1 MEICDEYQVGHCDP
15 TEKDECVPIIRQEQ
29 ILQTSG
35 AEDIQMD
42 KVFFFRTFPRHS
54 AKKTFTIAIFGDLG
68 LKRPEEQ
75 GVFEDQEG
83 STWKHAGEIL
93 SAPDTLAPHAMESLM
108 SLVHPGY
115 HENHPILKSHLNE
128 RSSGLR
134 MTNVQLILHI
144 GDIAYDMHEYRMKKK
159 MRVED
164 EDEDYNLGDRF
175 MQVIEDIAA
184 YVPYMVVAGNHE
196 NEEKTAEYH
205 QGKRTKGTSE
215 KFEPQFEHYES
226 RFKMPRTFEGH
237 NTSQYYELGT
247 NKANQNRH
255 KHPWVIVLQH
265 RPFYCTSISK
275 VTCRFNKTHKHGLPS
290 KNDPNKLV
298 YGLEELFNKY
308 YVDLVITGHE
318 HTFELFPPIELGDGK
333 PKVIP
338 EKFWWEV
345 HRNARH
351 IDEENEELVDTRHVF
366 RTFTDPVAPIYLIV
380 GRPGNAEEMEKLY
393 PVPWLQRI
401 TYSNRFSYTLLQ
413 FPFDVTHTK
422 STLAIRQVD
431 INNGDVPA
439 EFFVEKTFANY
450 EPEVLCAELD
460 LIDRGGESKYR
471 MKLSD
476 LTLERVQLLLNPFT
490 KRRHK
495 KRQSRN
501 NATPPQGR
509 GRAKTAYSVENELT
523 SKYDSK
529 SSSSSSL
536 STSSRG
542 EGEEQSQR
550 ATRRRKSESETG
562 RGLRPKRT
570 ADTGHGDGTQTQ
582 KLAHFVLMAKL
593 MFALFF
599 ATAILSF
606 VSSEERAFWLQNYS
620 QLLPNF
626 LSSDP
631 IRQNPWQSDKYF
643 YTQQKEATN
652 ASDEKERNNWKDWI
666 LPWRHY
672 KENSTIKNGNWTSQN
687 GKRRKFVRVR
697 IGGGPIKGAV
707 SYYAGPDKPV
717 FMFKGIP
724 MAEPPVGTLRFRP
737 LQKKRPWG
745 KVLDATKYSPACP
758 SNTTRTHSPQHYISE
773 DCIYMNVFTDP
784 KCMREKP
791 CPVLFYVHGGGFVYD
806 SATMFNDSQ
815 IVRKY
820 ASDGVVFLIP
830 AYRLGIFGFL
840 DLGDDRTV
848 KRNLGMHD
856 IIFALEWAQK
866 EVHAFGGD
874 PERVTVMG
882 NSAGGSAVA
891 YLCTSPALTESH
903 FQQAIIS
910 SASPYFTND
919 TNRSPSKALVEHF
932 NCSNSN
938 NRTADDGRR
947 SFWPATDWETAECL
961 RHVDSLE
968 LLRQQQVNEEQSHLF
983 FVGPETD
990 SNLLPARSYA
1000 ALLKYW
1006 KVRPL
1011 LMMTTA
1017 KEMHR
1022 LEGDTLHDQC
1032 IQAIVTFGFLD
1043 TVAYG
1048 ACIDRYNA
1056 TFMQEKNMRISYE
1069 SMHAEAFLT
1078 ALVNTRKGGQSFVGE
1093 FEIANYSNHA
1103 NDMYFFVGLHEVP
1116 MDRLDVKLMDWYYPQ
1131 MIKNF
1136 FDNGTLSDWPH
1147 GVDGYQDVAGLDFWL
1162 RELAEVERNGTRK
1175 AGDDGQTWQSV
1186 FVPKEPEGEEEGAED
1201 GKREEYPL
1209 KRTFIRPTK
1218 SIPAHGA
1225 FLARPLPE
1233 MLNMPIAENDDGTL
1247 TADKEDN
1254 GTLTADKEDN
1264 GTLTADKEDNG
1275 TLTAGEEDNG
1285 TLIESEKDKGTNR
1298 AETTNKNEAL
1308 ALASGELH
1316 KVWTAFWL
1324 TTTVTVLLAISL
1336 LLFSATKMIHR
1347 HRNRC
1352 CAYSSNNSA
1361 GDSELYTEKS
1371 RIFVAN
1377 DANAMRYA

>member
-1 MEICDEYQVGHCDP
+1 M
-15 TEKDECVPIIRQEQ
+15 
-29 ILQTSG
+29 
-35 AEDIQMD
+35 A
-42 KVFFFRTFPRHS
+42 
-54 AKKTFTIAIFGDLG
+54 
-68 LKRPEEQ
+68 
-75 GVFEDQEG
+75 
-83 STWKHAGEIL
+83 
-93 SAPDTLAPHAMESLM
+93 
-108 SLVHPGY
+108 
-115 HENHPILKSHLNE
+115 
-128 RSSGLR
+128 
-134 MTNVQLILHI
+134 QLI
-144 GDIAYDMHEYRMKKK
+144 
-159 MRVED
+159 
-164 EDEDYNLGDRF
+164 
-175 MQVIEDIAA
+175 
-184 YVPYMVVAGNHE
+184 
-196 NEEKTAEYH
+196 EK
-205 QGKRTKGTSE
+205 
-215 KFEPQFEHYES
+215 
-226 RFKMPRTFEGH
+226 
-237 NTSQYYELGT
+237 
-247 NKANQNRH
+247 
-255 KHPWVIVLQH
+255 
-265 RPFYCTSISK
+265 
-275 VTCRFNKTHKHGLPS
+275 
-290 KNDPNKLV
+290 
-298 YGLEELFNKY
+298 
-308 YVDLVITGHE
+308 
-318 HTFELFPPIELGDGK
+318 
-333 PKVIP
+333 
-338 EKFWWEV
+338 
-345 HRNARH
+345 
-351 IDEENEELVDTRHVF
+351 
-366 RTFTDPVAPIYLIV
+366 
-380 GRPGNAEEMEKLY
+380 
-393 PVPWLQRI
+393 
-401 TYSNRFSYTLLQ
+401 
-413 FPFDVTHTK
+413 
-422 STLAIRQVD
+422 
-431 INNGDVPA
+431 
-439 EFFVEKTFANY
+439 
-450 EPEVLCAELD
+450 
-460 LIDRGGESKYR
+460 
-471 MKLSD
+471 
-476 LTLERVQLLLNPFT
+476 
-490 KRRHK
+490 
-495 KRQSRN
+495 
-501 NATPPQGR
+501 
-509 GRAKTAYSVENELT
+509 RAV
-523 SKYDSK
+523 
-529 SSSSSSL
+529 
-536 STSSRG
+536 
-542 EGEEQSQR
+542 
-550 ATRRRKSESETG
+550 
-562 RGLRPKRT
+562 
-570 ADTGHGDGTQTQ
+570 
-582 KLAHFVLMAKL
+582 
-593 MFALFF
+593 
-599 ATAILSF
+599 
-606 VSSEERAFWLQNYS
+606 WLQNYS
-620 QLLPNF
+620 QLLPN
-626 LSSDP
+626 LPSSDP

-643 YTQQKEATN
+643 HTQQKE
-652 ASDEKERNNWKDWI
+652 
-666 LPWRHY
+666 
-672 KENSTIKNGNWTSQN
+672 NSIIKNGNWTSQH
-687 GKRRKFVRVR
+687 GKRREFVRVR

-830 AYRLGIFGFL
+830 AYRLGVFGFL

-856 IIFALEWAQK
+856 IIFALEWAQQ

-910 SASPYFTND
+910 SGSPYFTND
-919 TNRSPSKALVEHF
+919 TNRSPSKALVEQF
-932 NCSNSN
+932 NCSGSN

-947 SFWPATDWETAECL
+947 SFWSVTDWETAECL

-968 LLRQQQVNEEQSHLF
+968 LLRQQQINEEKSHLF

-990 SNLLPARSYA
+990 SDLLPSRSYA

-1006 KVRPL
+1006 KARPL

-1017 KEMHR
+1017 NELHR

-1032 IQAIVTFGFLD
+1032 IQDIVTFGFLD
-1043 TVAYG
+1043 TVAYD

-1069 SMHAEAFLT
+1069 SMHASAFLT

-1093 FEIANYSNHA
+1093 FEIANYSSHA

-1136 FDNGTLSDWPH
+1136 LDGKAPDKGWKPQNWNGRNYFRLTFNVSDNCTLTDWPH

-1162 RELAEVERNGTRK
+1162 RELAEIERNGTQK

-1186 FVPKEPEGEEEGAED
+1186 FVPKGPEGEEEGAED
-1201 GKREEYPL
+1201 GKREEYLL
-1209 KRTFIRPTK
+1209 KRTLIRPTK

-1225 FLARPLPE
+1225 FMARPLPE
-1233 MLNMPIAENDDGTL
+1233 MLMPIAENNDGTL
-1247 TADKEDN
+1247 TAGEEDN
-1254 GTLTADKEDN
+1254 GTLTAGEEDN
-1264 GTLTADKEDNG
+1264 GTLTAGEEDNGTLTAGEEDNGTLTAGEEDNGTLTAGEEDNG

-1285 TLIESEKDKGTNR
+1285 TLIESEKDNGTLIESEKDNGTLIEGEKDNGTLIEDEENNGTNR
-1298 AETTNKNEAL
+1298 AETTNKNEEL

-1324 TTTVTVLLAISL
+1324 TTTVTVLLAISF
-1336 LLFSATKMIHR
+1336 LLFFATKMINR
-1347 HRNRC
+1347 HRNCR